1 MSSAP
6 LTCYVQTRDGAVVA
20 SLAGSIGI
28 AETDILE
35 REIQQIAQQKPK
47 LVVLDLERLSFMNSL
62 GMGAFVKLHQAIK
75 PGGGAVRLAKPSD
88 FIAGVIKASKMD
100 SVLPIF
106 PSVDAA
112 IKG

>member
-1 MSSAP
+1 MSAP
-6 LTCYVQTRDGAVVA
+6 LTCYVQSRDGAVVA

-28 AETDILE
+28 AETDILD
-35 REIQQIAQQKPK
+35 REIDQIAQKQPK
-47 LVVLDLERLSFMNSL
+47 IVVLDLERLTFMNSL

-75 PGGGAVRLAKPSD
+75 PAGGAVRLANPSS
-88 FIAGVIKASKMD
+88 FVAGVIKASKMEG
-100 SVLPIF
+100 VLRIF